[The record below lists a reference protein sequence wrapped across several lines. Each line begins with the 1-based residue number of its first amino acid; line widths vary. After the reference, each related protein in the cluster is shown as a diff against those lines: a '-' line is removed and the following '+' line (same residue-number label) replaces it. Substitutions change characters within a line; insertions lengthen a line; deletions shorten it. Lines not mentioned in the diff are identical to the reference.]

1 MTSNI
6 DENGLLLH
14 VGVHKTGTTAL
25 QGALASSREELA
37 ALGVLYPGPEEAQ
50 HRAAMGALGKH
61 WGWRGRGG
69 GNVRRSHFTKL
80 AKQVRGHSGRAI
92 VSSEFFCEATDAQA
106 VEIVRA
112 FGKPVDVMITVRNL
126 GLILPSS
133 WQQYLKSGLNWW
145 YTPWLKEM
153 LENKEHPKITASFWQ
168 RHDIGRVATAWARA
182 VGPERVHLVVLE
194 DSARDRGFRT
204 TEALAGL
211 PSGMLSHEDA
221 ANRSMTEAEA
231 FTLLLLNKEIKA
243 ETDWITYQ
251 KLVRVGMVRGMV
263 ANRTPAK
270 DEPKLAT
277 PDWALDRAAEL
288 GSDMADVVE
297 ALDVDVIGD
306 LGELRRRLPTPTPHG
321 SAPMPIDAAVA
332 AVAGMVTAVKTL

>member
-1 MTSNI
+1 MTSTIN
-6 DENGLLLH
+6 DDGVLLH

-25 QGALASSREELA
+25 QGALASKRDELA
-37 ALGVLYPGPEEAQ
+37 ELGVLYPGPEEAQ
-50 HRAAMGALGKH
+50 HRAAMGLLGKL
-61 WGWRGRGG
+61 WGWRDRGG
-69 GNVRRSHFTKL
+69 GEVRKSNFTKL
-80 AKQVRGHSGRAI
+80 AKQVRANSGRVI
-92 VSSEFFCEATDAQA
+92 VSSEFFCEADDAQA
-106 VEIVRA
+106 AEAVKA

-153 LENKEHPKITASFWQ
+153 LENKENPRITASFWR
-168 RHDIGRVATAWARA
+168 RHDIGRVARTWSRA
-182 VGPERVHLVVLE
+182 VGPEHVHVVVLS
-194 DSARDRGFRT
+194 DDARDRGFRT
-204 TEALAGL
+204 TETLAGL
-211 PSGMLSHEDA
+211 PSGMLAHEDA

-263 ANRTPAK
+263 AERKPGK

-277 PDWALDRAAEL
+277 PDWALDRASEL
-288 GSDMADVVE
+288 GGEMADVVRG
-297 ALDVDVIGD
+297 LGVNVIGD
-306 LGELRRRLPTPTPHG
+306 INELGRRLPTPTPHG

-332 AVAGMVTAVKTL
+332 AVRGMIGAVGTL

>member
-1 MTSNI
+1 MVTNI

-25 QGALASSREELA
+25 QGALAAKRDELL
-37 ALGVLYPGPEEAQ
+37 ALGVLYPGPDDAQ

-69 GNVRRSHFTKL
+69 GDVRKSHFTKL
-80 AKQVRGHSGRAI
+80 AKQVRSHPGRAI
-92 VSSEFFCEATDAQA
+92 VSSEFFCEATDEQA
-106 VEIVRA
+106 ASIVKA

-126 GLILPSS
+126 GMILPSS

-153 LENKEHPKITASFWQ
+153 LENKQSPKITASFWQ
-168 RHDIGRVATAWARA
+168 RHDIGRVVTAWSRA
-182 VGPERVHLVVLE
+182 VGPERVHVVVLE
-194 DSARDRGFRT
+194 DAARDRGFRT
-204 TEALAGL
+204 TEALVGLPAGL
-211 PSGMLSHEDA
+211 LAHEDS

-288 GSDMADVVE
+288 GSQMAAIVSGLGVE
-297 ALDVDVIGD
+297 IVGD
-306 LGELRRRLPTPTPHG
+306 INEVGRRLPTPTPHG

-332 AVAGMVTAVKTL
+332 AVAGMVDAVKTL